1 MGRFAAW
8 SVGLSLA
15 FVGSQIA
22 HALTYAAVAP
32 DANRR
37 AQLLEQSGHS
47 YFAYLPFVWGLLV
60 ATALLGLVARVVV
73 TERRSAALG
82 WPIALLPALAFVV
95 QEHLERLEHQVQFP
109 LHALVEPTF
118 LPGLVL
124 QLPLGILAYVVARLA
139 ARCGEARRVPARA
152 GETRPC
158 STKRGASCPVR

>member
-47 YFAYLPFVWGLLV
+47 YFAYHPFVWGLLV
-60 ATALLGLVARVVV
+60 ALLGLVARVVV

-109 LHALVEPTF
+109 WHALVEPTF